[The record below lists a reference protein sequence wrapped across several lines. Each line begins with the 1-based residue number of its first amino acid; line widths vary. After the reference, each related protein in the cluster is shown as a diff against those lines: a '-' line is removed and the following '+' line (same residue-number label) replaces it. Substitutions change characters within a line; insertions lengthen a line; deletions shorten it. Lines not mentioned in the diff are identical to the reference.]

1 VNTEKNIE
9 RIINSVLATLKF
21 EGLKPSENSIAC
33 SRKILQG
40 EITVKT
46 AREEII
52 AKINKNKNEMS
63 GNDKNNT
70 DTQSIYCYSKSQV
83 YKNKFD
89 IRNGELLDQF
99 EADLTT
105 LRLVALFM
113 DPKAVVF
120 SIKSLKSMHYDIFK
134 DLYFFAGEIRR
145 EEISK
150 GNTLFC
156 KSDFI
161 ESSLEKLFKDV
172 KTQGFF
178 KEKSEDAF
186 IEGIVF
192 LMGELNII
200 HPFREGN
207 GRCIRAFV
215 NNIALDNGYFI
226 NWSKTNA
233 DDILSA
239 VIHTVNF
246 EYSPLKSI
254 IKAIMVK

>member
-1 VNTEKNIE
+1 VNTEENIE
-9 RIINSVLATLKF
+9 RIINNILATLKF
-21 EGLKPSENSIAC
+21 EGLKPSEKSIAC
-33 SRKILQG
+33 SRKILQR
-40 EITVKT
+40 EMTVKT
-46 AREEII
+46 ARDEII

-63 GNDKNNT
+63 DNDENDT
-70 DTQSIYCYSKSQV
+70 GTQSIYCYSESQV

-89 IRNGELLDQF
+89 IRNGDLLDQL

-105 LRLVALFM
+105 LRLVALFIN
-113 DPKAVVF
+113 PKDIVF
-120 SIKSLKSMHYDIFK
+120 SIKSLKNMHCDIFK
-134 DLYFFAGEIRR
+134 DLYFFAGKIRR

-156 KSDFI
+156 KSEFI
-161 ESSLEKLFKDV
+161 ESSLERLFKDV

-178 KEKSEDAF
+178 KKKSEDAF

-215 NNIALDNGYFI
+215 NNIALNNGYFI
-226 NWSKTNA
+226 DWSKTNA
-233 DDILSA
+233 DDILKA